1 MEFDHVRKGSRIP
14 NLTPL
19 IDIVFLL
26 LIFFMLTAHF
36 VQDEAIKINLPEASG
51 AEEVNETKIVKISI
65 DKNDNVFLDDE
76 SVDLIS
82 LEPKLV
88 SALKSHENK
97 SVQIRGDNDSGLG
110 IAVSILDMARRAG
123 ATDVDIITK
132 RP

>member
-1 MEFDHVRKGSRIP
+1 MEFDRVRKISRIP

-36 VQDEAIKINLPEASG
+36 VQDEAIEIDLPEASS
-51 AEEVNETKIVKISI
+51 AEQFNENKIVRISI
-65 DKNDNVFLDDE
+65 DKNNRIFLDDE
-76 SVDLIS
+76 PVELID
-82 LEPKLV
+82 LEPELK
-88 SALKSHENK
+88 SALKSRENK

-110 IAVSILDMARRAG
+110 IAVSVLDMARRAG